1 MNGNNIMMDASS
13 MYPEMYHPV
22 RTELKKDFSGPAPYF
37 SRTEKPPRYHIVDFG
52 ISRRY
57 SVDELPV
64 QEGIIYGGDKS
75 SPEHQGNSSMAA
87 DPFATDVYYVGNM
100 VRTRFIAVSSK
111 AFQLVLWIYYHADGL
126 LGPSNFRLHEVAC
139 ARHGPGGS

>member
-1 MNGNNIMMDASS
+1 MMDASS

-37 SRTEKPPRYHIVDFG
+37 SRTEKPPRYYIVDFG

-57 SVDELPV
+57 ATSELPA
-64 QEGIIYGGDKS
+64 QEDIIRGGDKS
-75 SPEHQGNSSMAA
+75 PPEHQGNSSTAA

-100 VRTRFIAVSSK
+100 VRTHFILVS
-111 AFQLVLWIYYHADGL
+111 FWIDVSMGFSAYGL
-126 LGPSNFRLHEVAC
+126 LGSPKVRFHEASC
-139 ARHGPGGS
+139 AGYGPGSP